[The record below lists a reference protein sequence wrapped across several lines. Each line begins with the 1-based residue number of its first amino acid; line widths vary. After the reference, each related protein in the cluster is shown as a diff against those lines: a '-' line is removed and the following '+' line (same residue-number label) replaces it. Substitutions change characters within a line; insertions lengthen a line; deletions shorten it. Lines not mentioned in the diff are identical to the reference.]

1 MDTST
6 IQAAIDAAANV
17 SPAGTVTLG
26 AGTFLIDSQLMV
38 TGGVTL
44 VGQGWENTIIK
55 QTATPGANTRVMT
68 LDDNSTVLHVTLTGG
83 RTSATWANGSGAG
96 AYVKNGTISWCRVTD
111 NATGVGIAT
120 ANNLYGCGVSF
131 YEGRGKIDHSI
142 IDSNV
147 GGSVS
152 GYCHGG
158 GIGINNPS
166 GVITVEASLIFG
178 NSATGDGGGI
188 YASFGNNHNLLTV
201 RNTTVA
207 GNVASGS
214 GGGVFA
220 TEYYAANKFS
230 FALVNSILVDNT
242 SGSEGADQNLNLPS
256 DERIVSG
263 YAAQSSNN
271 RFANETA
278 ALGTDSQ
285 SVAGSGSAWFVDA
298 ANGDYHLSA
307 NSPAIGAGTTYTG
320 IGVDLDN
327 VTFANSPAVGC
338 YEYANRVADPV
349 FNPESGVAFYPT
361 TNVTLT
367 CATENATI
375 YYTTDGSTPTDS
387 STAYSGAIALSATTT
402 IKARAYATGKG
413 PSAIVSATYTY
424 QRPTPQPTEFAK
436 SIEITLTTALA
447 STEITTG
454 VPALVRLK
462 EGSNGGIVGFD
473 YDDFTLAK
481 GGDMMFV
488 DASGNPL
495 PHEVDTWDT
504 TGESLVWVK
513 LPSTAA
519 STKITMY
526 YGKGTTSTA
535 SSTDVWSDYVGVW
548 HLSEVG
554 EANTDVTVQDSTE
567 HGYTGTAIGIATSGS
582 APGKIGSGWRI
593 SDSSTA
599 DDTAGGILMNSM
611 TSVTLG
617 SEFTVSAWMWHKNQD
632 YHYDHVFYRRD
643 VSNDNSAGWWSE
655 INGGSHNTINVD
667 GGAKGGKQFLIN
679 TTKGVW
685 KHLSLVYSGTTGY
698 TVADGGAA
706 VSHTLTAAAS
716 DNGKAI
722 AFGTDSDN
730 NDVSWKGIFDELRI
744 RKGPYDYN
752 YLAAEYTAMNTAE
765 TDIFEYGEAQS
776 TEVTPQPPS
785 GVIVPGETPAAT
797 RQTIQDAID
806 AAANLAVP
814 GTVTLGDGLF
824 EIDAQLMVTGGVTLV
839 GQGWTNTV
847 VKQSTAAT
855 RCMIIDDEAKVEG
868 VTITGGQETA
878 ANGAGAGA
886 WVKSGTISWCCISNN
901 TSTANYVSGCGVSF
915 SGGLGVID
923 HSIVTDN
930 IALSGQTVY
939 GCGIGGLDTAGPVTI
954 DTCLIT
960 HNLIKGGGSGGG
972 IGIKNLGGD
981 CIVRNCTVVGNTANT
996 HTAGIRLENRA
1007 SGNSTAKG
1015 LLINTIAVGN
1025 MHSSDGSEMNIADN
1039 FVFDKTNSR
1048 NCLFGLES
1056 ETGMA
1061 SSSLF
1066 GAPGFVNAESGDYR
1080 LYQDSQA
1087 AAGGVA
1093 YTGIGSD
1100 IDNVAFAATPSIGCY
1115 QYTALTANPTFSI
1128 ESGTLLDS
1136 AASVALSCA
1145 TEGAKIY
1152 YTTDGS
1158 LPTESSTEYTT
1169 PLLISATTTINARA
1183 YADGLGRSGV
1193 ASAYYPYV
1201 LQPGETPAATR
1212 QTIQDAIDM
1221 AANLAVPG
1229 TVTLGD
1235 GLFEIDS
1242 QLMVT
1247 GGVTLVGQ
1255 SMDDT
1260 IIKQTATTHNGNTR
1274 VMSVKEGAT
1283 VRNVTLTGGSVSGN
1297 WAMGGGADVDN
1308 GTLSWCCITN
1318 NAADTGNNKYGGGV
1332 FIARGQIDH
1341 CIIADN
1347 AVRTTAADVAVGGG
1361 VAIRNP
1367 TGSVIIDSCLIAG
1380 NRASSTSGHIGK
1392 GGGIGVEYN
1401 ANNINVV
1408 TVRNVTI
1415 VGNTVGDGETANS
1428 SIGGAVYVAYPS
1440 GSEKPSTFVMMDCV
1454 ISGNTTLNA
1463 NTTVNIVSG
1472 ADVDYCLFD
1481 IADDKVGV
1489 NSLVGDPVFVNPT
1502 DGDYRLGSGS
1512 AAVGVGTTYEGIGV
1526 DLDNVAFAEPPSMG
1540 CYEYGDLTATPTFTP
1555 ASGEIFYYT
1564 LDVEIACTN
1573 SGAVIYYTTDG
1584 TVPTTSSSLY
1594 EGPIEISAT
1603 TTVKARAY
1611 TAGKGL
1617 SAVASATY
1625 THSIPE
1631 ELSFYTPHVEP
1642 NSLGADIRVTLAHV
1656 GQGATVADVYIAWG
1670 TDYDHLCTPVLVA
1683 ENVVAKQRVAYSI
1696 DNLENTTHY
1705 VFRLSAENDQHR
1717 SCTRDGEFTTL
1728 SHEYLALSSPT
1739 VTEVA
1744 ETSAKLGVGVV
1755 TLGEHVNSA
1764 RVVLKWGTDP
1774 NALSQSKV
1782 LDPAALE
1789 GAALVETL
1797 NGLTANTLYY
1807 FSFEATSDA
1816 ETPEVVSVSGSFM
1829 TGGPALESAARSK
1842 GYPSSVAEGKAVT
1855 YDADAAGDPV
1865 TLEPGQ
1871 PYCVVDA
1878 AGYTYVYH
1886 STVGS
1891 GADYVFR
1898 NEADFRYNASARI
1911 GNTYYL
1917 FLSDAVDA
1925 SAEGDTIE
1933 LLRNNYAVG
1942 ELMTISTRLTIRG
1955 NGYVVKVDEPF
1966 TDDSGYVDLNCTTDV
1981 KTIFQIDNGGD
1992 VLLED
1997 MTIMGG
2003 GQNVGSGTGAG
2014 THDVHTYA
2022 VVVAH
2027 EMSGNNTIYQTA
2039 STGVLEMRHVTI
2051 TRSQGGLFTAFGTK
2065 VYAENCNLVRNARY
2079 CGGGLYNRGFLVM
2092 VGSSLS
2098 ENRSLSS
2105 AGGGA
2110 AAENQGDMYMN
2121 NCVICNNGSTE
2132 VGGAINQ
2139 FNSGNIQTGNG
2150 RITRLYLMNSTLTG
2164 NFSSYTSDGGGG
2176 IGSHANT
2183 TCTNLDIYAVNVLLC
2198 NNYYYNTANQTLT
2211 DSDFFVKDG
2220 TTMAD
2225 NNLLYSVY
2233 GRINASSSVSPHV
2246 TECWQLSDPSAQSVF
2261 KGYTQNARVY
2271 EQSKTTAPITGAALE
2286 SDADQPLARYAPI
2299 FDGSLADV
2307 GTDGVY
2313 TYFDASDWRHEVVK
2327 MSYKTIEG
2335 TMTALGKCAAA
2346 SEADIVTTFYES
2358 SFAYGVDDREIGI
2371 VGASGFGADVRSY
2384 TLYLVRNPQNGTVSK
2399 NLTLNGMSYPEG
2411 SEVTVVATPE
2421 FACTFLGWYDENDQL
2436 VSDKAAY
2443 VFTMDSDKHL
2453 YAQFSGPSSTVTLDV
2468 DCEQAEKGTHTKFP
2482 IKVTTDW
2489 LGKAFPTIC
2498 PNGAV
2503 TTETKSAVEA
2513 ALNAPDSANGL
2524 NHVWQDYVLGGMLPG
2539 DEHGRIWIRAD
2550 QTADKAT
2557 LRFRMQELAKT
2568 QGCGFD
2574 VKYRLLAM
2582 TPGVDADYNREGAY
2596 ASSGTFVENITSDQR
2611 VHRVIDM
2618 IFVPDGYQTSC
2629 EYVTTVNTAGVLRV
2643 ASEKA
2648 VEIVSTPWAGFSP
2661 SSNPAVAAT
2670 DYVKASC
2677 LSVGDV
2683 LYVYDKENS
2692 NYLAWSV
2699 QENGT
2704 WAALDTYLIVNG
2716 AVSYVGGAD
2725 ATRTNSLP
2733 RGAGAW
2739 LERKDPTKPIYLY
2752 GQYDPTLAKTTLEQ
2766 GFNLVGSPWSAPFD
2780 VSTLTPAASGDR
2792 IVIPTGGAPI
2802 NCTYDATKHEWGWYK
2817 SVEAVLKDKNN
2828 NPILHPVTHEPLVG
2842 VTSVWTTEGLE
2853 LPVGLG
2859 FWYYSAGSG
2868 SSELAWP
2875 TAQQ

>member
-38 TGGVTL
+38 TGGVTV

-55 QTATPGANTRVMT
+55 QTALSRVAT
-68 LDDNSTVLHVTLTGG
+68 LGDGSKIEGVMITGG
-83 RTSATWANGSGAG
+83 HLREKNSGAG
-96 AYVKNGTISWCRVTD
+96 ILLNSGTISWCCITNNQIGDASWQMVTV
-111 NATGVGIAT
+111 NNVYGAGVHVKQ
-120 ANNLYGCGVSF
+120 GV
-131 YEGRGKIDHSI
+131 IDHTVIACNTSYM
-142 IDSNV
+142 N
-147 GGSVS
+147 GGGNS
-152 GYCHGG
+152 HGG
-158 GIGINNPS
+158 GVGLYQPTGQI
-166 GVITVEASLIFG
+166 LIQACLIYG
-178 NSATGDGGGI
+178 NSAPGGDGGGI
-188 YASFGNNHNLLTV
+188 FASFLNNHNLLTV

-207 GNVASGS
+207 NNTASGK
-214 GGGVFA
+214 GGGV
-220 TEYYAANKFS
+220 YAYQNYTSNSYDF
-230 FALVNSILVDNT
+230 LLGNSILVDN
-242 SGSEGADQNLNLPS
+242 
-256 DERIVSG
+256 VSG
-263 YAAQSSNN
+263 NGDANLAITASSNAELVEEGCAAQSYNN
-271 RFANETA
+271 LFANGTP
-278 ALGTDSQ
+278 ALGAGSQ

-307 NSPAIGAGTTYTG
+307 SSPAVGEGTTYTG

-327 VTFANSPAVGC
+327 VTFANPPSVGC
-338 YEYANRVADPV
+338 YELSDRVADPV

-361 TNVTLT
+361 TNVILT

-387 STAYSGAIALSATTT
+387 STEYSGAIALSATTT

-413 PSAIVSATYTY
+413 PSAVVSATYTY

-436 SIEITLTTALA
+436 SIEITLTNALA
-447 STEITTG
+447 TTEITTG

-462 EGSNGGIVGFD
+462 EESNGGIVGFD
-473 YDDFTLAK
+473 YDDFTLTN

-495 PHEVDTWDT
+495 PHEVDTWNT
-504 TGESLVWVK
+504 SGESLVWVK

-526 YGKGTTSTA
+526 YGKGATSTA

-554 EANTDVTVQDSTE
+554 GANTDVTVHDSTE
-567 HGYTGTAIGIATSGS
+567 HGYTGTAKGIDTSGS
-582 APGKIGSGWRI
+582 GSAAGKIGSGWRI
-593 SDSSTA
+593 SDSSNEN
-599 DDTAGGILMNSM
+599 DTAGGILMNSM
-611 TSVTLG
+611 TDVTLG
-617 SEFTVSAWMWHKNQD
+617 SEFTVSAWMWHKNQM
-632 YHYDHVFYRRD
+632 YHYDHVFYRRNA
-643 VSNDNSAGWWSE
+643 SNDSTAGWWSE
-655 INGGSHNTINVD
+655 ISGASANTINVN
-667 GGAKGGKQFLIN
+667 GGANGGQSFYI
-679 TTKGVW
+679 TSSQDVW
-685 KHLSLVYSGTTGY
+685 LHLSLVYSGTTGY
-698 TVADGGAA
+698 SVVNG
-706 VSHTLTAAAS
+706 VQTATQTIAEAS
-716 DNGKAI
+716 DNQKAI

-744 RKGPYDYN
+744 RKGAYDIN
-752 YLAAEYTAMNTAE
+752 YLAAEYKAMNTAE

-785 GVIVPGETPAAT
+785 GVIVPGATAAAT

-901 TSTANYVSGCGVSF
+901 TSTANNVSGCGVSF

-1025 MHSSDGSEMNIADN
+1025 MHSSNGSEMNIADN

-1066 GAPGFVNAESGDYR
+1066 GDPKLVDAANGDYH
-1080 LYQDSQA
+1080 LGNDSTA
-1087 AAGGVA
+1087 KNAGVA
-1093 YTGIGSD
+1093 YSGVDLDGR
-1100 IDNVAFAATPSIGCY
+1100 AFAATPSIGCY
-1115 QYTALTANPTFSI
+1115 EYDFVTAEPSFSI
-1128 ESGTLLDS
+1128 ESGTLLDNFPTN
-1136 AASVALSCA
+1136 VTLSCA
-1145 TEGAKIY
+1145 TAGATIY

-1158 LPTESSTEYTT
+1158 VPTDSSTEYTG
-1169 PLLISATTTINARA
+1169 PIAVSETTTVKARA
-1183 YADGLGRSGV
+1183 YSSGNNPSAV
-1193 ASAYYPYV
+1193 VCAYYPCV
-1201 LQPGETPAATR
+1201 IQPVAGDAAATR
-1212 QTIQDAIDM
+1212 QTIQDAIDT
-1221 AANLAVPG
+1221 AANLAEPG

-1235 GLFEIDS
+1235 GLFEIDA

-1297 WAMGGGADVDN
+1297 WVMGGGADVDN
-1308 GTLSWCCITN
+1308 GTISWCCITN

-1440 GSEKPSTFVMMDCV
+1440 GNEKPGTFVMMDCV

-1481 IADDKVGV
+1481 ISGDKVGE

-1526 DLDNVAFAEPPSMG
+1526 DLDNVAFANPPSMG
-1540 CYEYGDLTATPTFTP
+1540 CYEYGNLTATPTFSP

-1564 LDVEIACTN
+1564 LNVEIACAD

-1594 EGPIEISAT
+1594 VGAIEISAT

-1611 TAGKGL
+1611 TEGKGL

-1631 ELSFYTPHVEP
+1631 ELSFYKPHVEP

-1696 DNLENTTHY
+1696 DDLENTTHY

-1755 TLGEHVNSA
+1755 ALGEHVNSA

-1816 ETPEVVSVSGSFM
+1816 ETPETVAVSGSFM
-1829 TGGPALESAARSK
+1829 TGDPALESATRSK

-1878 AGYTYVYH
+1878 AGYAYAYH

-1925 SAEGDTIE
+1925 SKEGDTIE

-1942 ELMTISTRLTIRG
+1942 ELMTIATRLTIRG

-1966 TDDSGYVDLNCTTDV
+1966 TDDSGYVDLNCTTGV

-2003 GQNVGSGTGAG
+2003 GQNVGTGTGAG

-2027 EMSGNNTIYQTA
+2027 EMSGNNNIYQTA

-2110 AAENQGDMYMN
+2110 AAENQGDLYMN

-2139 FNSGNIQTGNG
+2139 FNAGNIQTGNG

-2164 NFSSYTSDGGGG
+2164 NFSSWTSDGGGG
-2176 IGSHANT
+2176 IGSHSNVA
-2183 TCTNLDIYAVNVLLC
+2183 CTNLDIYAVNVLLC

-2233 GRINASSSVSPHV
+2233 GRINASSSVAPHV

-2421 FACTFLGWYDENDQL
+2421 FACTFLGWYDENDQQ

-2453 YAQFSGPSSTVTLDV
+2453 YAKFSGPSSTVTLEV
-2468 DCEQAEKGTHTKFP
+2468 DCEQAVKGTHTKFP
-2482 IKVTTDW
+2482 INVTTNW
-2489 LGKAFPTIC
+2489 LGKAFPAIC

-2503 TTETKSAVEA
+2503 TEETKSAVEA

-2539 DEHGRIWIRAD
+2539 DKHGRIWICAD

-2557 LRFRMQELAKT
+2557 LRFRMQEFSET

-2752 GQYDPTLAKTTLEQ
+2752 GQYDPTPATTSLEP

-2780 VSTLTPAASGDR
+2780 VSTLTPVASGDR

-2802 NCTYDATKHEWGWYK
+2802 NCSYDATKHQWGWRK
-2817 SVEAVLKDKNN
+2817 SVEAPLTDKDG
-2828 NPILHPVTHEPLVG
+2828 NPILHPVTHEQLVG
-2842 VTSVWTTEGLE
+2842 VSSEWTTDGLE

>member
-1 MDTST
+1 MKARIITLASMVAAVYAACAAEITPSGGMDTST

-55 QTATPGANTRVMT
+55 QTANGQRVAT
-68 LDDNSTVLHVTLTGG
+68 LQDGSKLEGVTATGG
-83 RTSATWANGSGAG
+83 RLTVNWGNGSGV
-96 AYVKNGTISWCRVTD
+96 YVNNGTVSWCCIT
-111 NATGVGIAT
+111 NNSSTATHNVWGVGVYMASGT
-120 ANNLYGCGVSF
+120 
-131 YEGRGKIDHSI
+131 IDHSVVAF
-142 IDSNV
+142 NQT
-147 GGSVS
+147 GSIAS
-152 GYCHGG
+152 GGG
-158 GIGINNPS
+158 GIGGYNLSSTIVIDTCLIYGNSVLGSDNGGVGGGIAFSVGDPS
-166 GVITVEASLIFG
+166 VTVRNSTVAG
-178 NSATGDGGGI
+178 NSANGDGGGL
-188 YASFGNNHNLLTV
+188 F
-201 RNTTVA
+201 
-207 GNVASGS
+207 
-214 GGGVFA
+214 
-220 TEYYAANKFS
+220 
-230 FALVNSILVDNT
+230 T
-242 SGSEGADQNLNLPS
+242 SGTKVKLINC
-256 DERIVSG
+256 IVSG
-263 YAAQSSNN
+263 NTAGTDVSGTIASSSSNN
-271 RFANETA
+271 LIGGAPA
-278 ALGTDSQ
+278 
-285 SVAGSGSAWFVDA
+285 FVDA
-298 ANGDYHLSA
+298 ANGDFHLSA

-327 VTFANSPAVGC
+327 VNFADTPAVGC
-338 YEYANRVADPV
+338 YELSDRAVDPV

-436 SIEITLTTALA
+436 SIEITLTSALA
-447 STEITTG
+447 TTEITTG

-462 EGSNGGIVGFD
+462 EESDGGIVGFD

-488 DASGNPL
+488 DSNGNPL

-513 LPSTAA
+513 LPSTVA

-554 EANTDVTVQDSTE
+554 GANTDVTVHDSTE
-567 HGYTGTAIGIATSGS
+567 HGYTGTAKGIDTSGS
-582 APGKIGSGWRI
+582 AAGKIGSGWRI

-599 DDTAGGILMNSM
+599 EDTAGGILMNSM
-611 TSVTLG
+611 TDVTLG
-617 SEFTVSAWMWHKNQD
+617 SEFTVSAWMWHKNQT
-632 YHYDHVFYRRD
+632 YHYDHVFYRRN
-643 VSNDNSAGWWSE
+643 VSNDSSAGWWSE
-655 INGGSHNTINVD
+655 INGGSDNTINVD

-698 TVADGGAA
+698 TVADGVKA
-706 VSHTLTAAAS
+706 VTNTLTAAAS

-744 RKGPYDYN
+744 RKGAYDIN
-752 YLAAEYTAMNTAE
+752 YLAAEYKAMNTAE
-765 TDIFEYGEAQS
+765 TDIFEYGQAKDTS
-776 TEVTPQPPS
+776 SDDPDDPDDPT
-785 GVIVPGETPAAT
+785 GVIVPGATAAAT

-806 AAANLAVP
+806 AAAKLATP

-839 GQGWTNTV
+839 GQGWANTV
-847 VKQSTAAT
+847 IKQTTAAT
-855 RCMIIDDEAKVEG
+855 RCMIIDEEAKVEG
-868 VTITGGQETA
+868 ITITGGQETA

-901 TSTANYVSGCGVSF
+901 TSTANNVSGCGVSF

-1025 MHSSDGSEMNIADN
+1025 MHSSNGSEMNIADN

-1080 LYQDSQA
+1080 LYQDSPA
-1087 AAGGVA
+1087 SAGGVA

-1136 AASVALSCA
+1136 ATSVTLSCA

-1158 LPTESSTEYTT
+1158 LPTESSTEYTI

-1212 QTIQDAIDM
+1212 QTIQDAIDT
-1221 AANLAVPG
+1221 AANLAEPG

-1235 GLFEIDS
+1235 GLFEIDA

-1255 SMDDT
+1255 GMDDT

-1481 IADDKVGV
+1481 IADDKIGEH
-1489 NSLVGDPVFVNPT
+1489 SLVGDPVFVDAA

-1512 AAVGVGTTYEGIGV
+1512 PAIGAGTTYEGIGV
-1526 DLDNVAFAEPPSMG
+1526 DLDNVAFAQPPSMG

-1564 LDVEIACTN
+1564 LDVEIACAD

-1594 EGPIEISAT
+1594 DGPIEISAT

-1611 TAGKGL
+1611 VAGKGL

-1625 THSIPE
+1625 TNEIPE

-1642 NSLGADIRVTLAHV
+1642 NSLGADISVTLAHV

-1670 TDYDHLCTPVLVA
+1670 TDYDNLCTPVLVA
-1683 ENVVAKQRVAYSI
+1683 KNVVAKQRVAYSI

-1797 NGLTANTLYY
+1797 SGLTANTLYY

-1816 ETPEVVSVSGSFM
+1816 ETPETVAVSGSFM
-1829 TGGPALESAARSK
+1829 TGDHALESATRSK

-1865 TLEPGQ
+1865 TLESGQ

-1878 AGYTYVYH
+1878 TGYTKVYH

-1911 GNTYYL
+1911 GDTYYL

-1942 ELMTISTRLTIRG
+1942 ELVTIAKRLTIRG

-1981 KTIFQIDNGGD
+1981 KTIFQIDNDGD

-2065 VYAENCNLVRNARY
+2065 VYAGNCNLVRNARY

-2139 FNSGNIQTGNG
+2139 FNSGNIQVGNG

-2261 KGYTQNARVY
+2261 KGYTQSARVY

-2313 TYFDASDWRHEVVK
+2313 TYFDASDWRNEVVK

-2371 VGASGFGADVRSY
+2371 VGASGFGANVRSY

-2421 FACTFLGWYDENDQL
+2421 FACTFLGWYDENDQP
-2436 VSDKAAY
+2436 VSDEAAY

-2453 YAQFSGPSSTVTLDV
+2453 YAKFFGPSDTVTLEV
-2468 DCEQAEKGTHTKFP
+2468 DCEQAVKGTHTKFP

-2489 LGKAFPTIC
+2489 LGKAFPDIC

-2574 VKYRLLAM
+2574 VKYRLLVM

-2618 IFVPDGYQTSC
+2618 IFVPDGYLTSC

-2752 GQYDPTLAKTTLEQ
+2752 GQYDPTPATTSLEP

-2780 VSTLTPAASGDR
+2780 VSTLTHVASGDR

-2802 NCTYDATKHEWGWYK
+2802 NCSYDATKRQWGWRK
-2817 SVEAVLKDKNN
+2817 SVEAPLKDKNGE
-2828 NPILHPVTHEPLVG
+2828 PILHPVTHEPLVG
-2842 VTSVWTTEGLE
+2842 VSSEWTTEGLE

-2859 FWYYSAGSG
+2859 FWYYSAGS
-2868 SSELAWP
+2868 SASELEWP

>member
-1 MDTST
+1 M
-6 IQAAIDAAANV
+6 
-17 SPAGTVTLG
+17 
-26 AGTFLIDSQLMV
+26 
-38 TGGVTL
+38 
-44 VGQGWENTIIK
+44 
-55 QTATPGANTRVMT
+55 
-68 LDDNSTVLHVTLTGG
+68 
-83 RTSATWANGSGAG
+83 
-96 AYVKNGTISWCRVTD
+96 
-111 NATGVGIAT
+111 
-120 ANNLYGCGVSF
+120 
-131 YEGRGKIDHSI
+131 
-142 IDSNV
+142 
-147 GGSVS
+147 
-152 GYCHGG
+152 
-158 GIGINNPS
+158 
-166 GVITVEASLIFG
+166 
-178 NSATGDGGGI
+178 
-188 YASFGNNHNLLTV
+188 
-201 RNTTVA
+201 
-207 GNVASGS
+207 
-214 GGGVFA
+214 
-220 TEYYAANKFS
+220 
-230 FALVNSILVDNT
+230 
-242 SGSEGADQNLNLPS
+242 
-256 DERIVSG
+256 
-263 YAAQSSNN
+263 
-271 RFANETA
+271 
-278 ALGTDSQ
+278 
-285 SVAGSGSAWFVDA
+285 
-298 ANGDYHLSA
+298 
-307 NSPAIGAGTTYTG
+307 
-320 IGVDLDN
+320 
-327 VTFANSPAVGC
+327 
-338 YEYANRVADPV
+338 
-349 FNPESGVAFYPT
+349 
-361 TNVTLT
+361 
-367 CATENATI
+367 
-375 YYTTDGSTPTDS
+375 
-387 STAYSGAIALSATTT
+387 
-402 IKARAYATGKG
+402 
-413 PSAIVSATYTY
+413 
-424 QRPTPQPTEFAK
+424 
-436 SIEITLTTALA
+436 
-447 STEITTG
+447 
-454 VPALVRLK
+454 
-462 EGSNGGIVGFD
+462 
-473 YDDFTLAK
+473 
-481 GGDMMFV
+481 
-488 DASGNPL
+488 
-495 PHEVDTWDT
+495 
-504 TGESLVWVK
+504 
-513 LPSTAA
+513 
-519 STKITMY
+519 
-526 YGKGTTSTA
+526 
-535 SSTDVWSDYVGVW
+535 
-548 HLSEVG
+548 
-554 EANTDVTVQDSTE
+554 
-567 HGYTGTAIGIATSGS
+567 
-582 APGKIGSGWRI
+582 
-593 SDSSTA
+593 
-599 DDTAGGILMNSM
+599 
-611 TSVTLG
+611 
-617 SEFTVSAWMWHKNQD
+617 
-632 YHYDHVFYRRD
+632 
-643 VSNDNSAGWWSE
+643 
-655 INGGSHNTINVD
+655 
-667 GGAKGGKQFLIN
+667 
-679 TTKGVW
+679 
-685 KHLSLVYSGTTGY
+685 
-698 TVADGGAA
+698 
-706 VSHTLTAAAS
+706 
-716 DNGKAI
+716 
-722 AFGTDSDN
+722 
-730 NDVSWKGIFDELRI
+730 
-744 RKGPYDYN
+744 
-752 YLAAEYTAMNTAE
+752 
-765 TDIFEYGEAQS
+765 
-776 TEVTPQPPS
+776 
-785 GVIVPGETPAAT
+785 
-797 RQTIQDAID
+797 
-806 AAANLAVP
+806 
-814 GTVTLGDGLF
+814 
-824 EIDAQLMVTGGVTLV
+824 
-839 GQGWTNTV
+839 
-847 VKQSTAAT
+847 
-855 RCMIIDDEAKVEG
+855 
-868 VTITGGQETA
+868 
-878 ANGAGAGA
+878 
-886 WVKSGTISWCCISNN
+886 
-901 TSTANYVSGCGVSF
+901 
-915 SGGLGVID
+915 
-923 HSIVTDN
+923 
-930 IALSGQTVY
+930 
-939 GCGIGGLDTAGPVTI
+939 
-954 DTCLIT
+954 
-960 HNLIKGGGSGGG
+960 
-972 IGIKNLGGD
+972 
-981 CIVRNCTVVGNTANT
+981 
-996 HTAGIRLENRA
+996 
-1007 SGNSTAKG
+1007 
-1015 LLINTIAVGN
+1015 
-1025 MHSSDGSEMNIADN
+1025 
-1039 FVFDKTNSR
+1039 
-1048 NCLFGLES
+1048 
-1056 ETGMA
+1056 
-1061 SSSLF
+1061 
-1066 GAPGFVNAESGDYR
+1066 
-1080 LYQDSQA
+1080 
-1087 AAGGVA
+1087 
-1093 YTGIGSD
+1093 
-1100 IDNVAFAATPSIGCY
+1100 
-1115 QYTALTANPTFSI
+1115 
-1128 ESGTLLDS
+1128 
-1136 AASVALSCA
+1136 
-1145 TEGAKIY
+1145 
-1152 YTTDGS
+1152 
-1158 LPTESSTEYTT
+1158 
-1169 PLLISATTTINARA
+1169 
-1183 YADGLGRSGV
+1183 
-1193 ASAYYPYV
+1193 
-1201 LQPGETPAATR
+1201 
-1212 QTIQDAIDM
+1212 
-1221 AANLAVPG
+1221 
-1229 TVTLGD
+1229 
-1235 GLFEIDS
+1235 
-1242 QLMVT
+1242 
-1247 GGVTLVGQ
+1247 
-1255 SMDDT
+1255 
-1260 IIKQTATTHNGNTR
+1260 
-1274 VMSVKEGAT
+1274 
-1283 VRNVTLTGGSVSGN
+1283 
-1297 WAMGGGADVDN
+1297 
-1308 GTLSWCCITN
+1308 
-1318 NAADTGNNKYGGGV
+1318 
-1332 FIARGQIDH
+1332 
-1341 CIIADN
+1341 
-1347 AVRTTAADVAVGGG
+1347 
-1361 VAIRNP
+1361 
-1367 TGSVIIDSCLIAG
+1367 
-1380 NRASSTSGHIGK
+1380 
-1392 GGGIGVEYN
+1392 
-1401 ANNINVV
+1401 
-1408 TVRNVTI
+1408 
-1415 VGNTVGDGETANS
+1415 
-1428 SIGGAVYVAYPS
+1428 
-1440 GSEKPSTFVMMDCV
+1440 
-1454 ISGNTTLNA
+1454 
-1463 NTTVNIVSG
+1463 
-1472 ADVDYCLFD
+1472 
-1481 IADDKVGV
+1481 
-1489 NSLVGDPVFVNPT
+1489 
-1502 DGDYRLGSGS
+1502 
-1512 AAVGVGTTYEGIGV
+1512 
-1526 DLDNVAFAEPPSMG
+1526 
-1540 CYEYGDLTATPTFTP
+1540 
-1555 ASGEIFYYT
+1555 
-1564 LDVEIACTN
+1564 
-1573 SGAVIYYTTDG
+1573 IYYTTDG

-1594 EGPIEISAT
+1594 EGPIELSAT

-1625 THSIPE
+1625 TYEIPE

-1696 DNLENTTHY
+1696 DDLENTTHY

-1755 TLGEHVNSA
+1755 ALGEHVNSA

-1797 NGLTANTLYY
+1797 NGLAANTLYY

-1816 ETPEVVSVSGSFM
+1816 ETPETVAVSGSFM
-1829 TGGPALESAARSK
+1829 TGDPALESAARSK
-1842 GYPSSVAEGKAVT
+1842 GYPSSVESGKAVT

-1865 TLEPGQ
+1865 TLVPGE

-1878 AGYTYVYH
+1878 TGYTYAYH

-1942 ELMTISTRLTIRG
+1942 ELMTIATRLTIRG

-1966 TDDSGYVDLNCTTDV
+1966 TDASGYVDLNCTTDV

-2027 EMSGNNTIYQTA
+2027 EMSGNNNIYQTS

-2176 IGSHANT
+2176 IGSHANV

-2246 TECWQLSDPSAQSVF
+2246 TECWQLSDPSAPSVF

-2327 MSYKTIEG
+2327 MSYKTIDG

-2453 YAQFSGPSSTVTLDV
+2453 YAMFSGPSSTVTLDV
-2468 DCEQAEKGTHTKFP
+2468 DCEQAVKGTHTKFP

-2725 ATRTNSLP
+2725 AARTNSLP

-2752 GQYDPTLAKTTLEQ
+2752 GQYDPTPATTSLEH

-2780 VSTLTPAASGDR
+2780 VSTLAPASAGDR

-2802 NCTYDATKHEWGWYK
+2802 NCIYDSTKHQWGWRK
-2817 SVEAVLKDKNN
+2817 NVTVQLKDKDD
-2828 NPILHPVTHEPLVG
+2828 NPILHPVTHEPLTG
-2842 VTSVWTTEGLE
+2842 VTSEWTTEGLE

-2859 FWYYSAGSG
+2859 FWYYSDGSEA
-2868 SSELAWP
+2868 SELAWP

>member
-1 MDTST
+1 
-6 IQAAIDAAANV
+6 
-17 SPAGTVTLG
+17 
-26 AGTFLIDSQLMV
+26 
-38 TGGVTL
+38 
-44 VGQGWENTIIK
+44 
-55 QTATPGANTRVMT
+55 
-68 LDDNSTVLHVTLTGG
+68 
-83 RTSATWANGSGAG
+83 
-96 AYVKNGTISWCRVTD
+96 
-111 NATGVGIAT
+111 
-120 ANNLYGCGVSF
+120 
-131 YEGRGKIDHSI
+131 
-142 IDSNV
+142 
-147 GGSVS
+147 
-152 GYCHGG
+152 
-158 GIGINNPS
+158 
-166 GVITVEASLIFG
+166 
-178 NSATGDGGGI
+178 
-188 YASFGNNHNLLTV
+188 
-201 RNTTVA
+201 
-207 GNVASGS
+207 
-214 GGGVFA
+214 
-220 TEYYAANKFS
+220 
-230 FALVNSILVDNT
+230 
-242 SGSEGADQNLNLPS
+242 
-256 DERIVSG
+256 
-263 YAAQSSNN
+263 
-271 RFANETA
+271 
-278 ALGTDSQ
+278 
-285 SVAGSGSAWFVDA
+285 
-298 ANGDYHLSA
+298 
-307 NSPAIGAGTTYTG
+307 
-320 IGVDLDN
+320 
-327 VTFANSPAVGC
+327 
-338 YEYANRVADPV
+338 
-349 FNPESGVAFYPT
+349 
-361 TNVTLT
+361 
-367 CATENATI
+367 
-375 YYTTDGSTPTDS
+375 
-387 STAYSGAIALSATTT
+387 
-402 IKARAYATGKG
+402 
-413 PSAIVSATYTY
+413 
-424 QRPTPQPTEFAK
+424 
-436 SIEITLTTALA
+436 
-447 STEITTG
+447 
-454 VPALVRLK
+454 
-462 EGSNGGIVGFD
+462 
-473 YDDFTLAK
+473 
-481 GGDMMFV
+481 
-488 DASGNPL
+488 
-495 PHEVDTWDT
+495 
-504 TGESLVWVK
+504 
-513 LPSTAA
+513 
-519 STKITMY
+519 
-526 YGKGTTSTA
+526 
-535 SSTDVWSDYVGVW
+535 
-548 HLSEVG
+548 
-554 EANTDVTVQDSTE
+554 
-567 HGYTGTAIGIATSGS
+567 
-582 APGKIGSGWRI
+582 
-593 SDSSTA
+593 
-599 DDTAGGILMNSM
+599 MNSM
-611 TSVTLG
+611 TDVTLG
-617 SEFTVSAWMWHKNQD
+617 SEFTVSAWMWHKNQM
-632 YHYDHVFYRRD
+632 YHYDHVFYRRN
-643 VSNDNSAGWWSE
+643 VSNDSSAGWWSE
-655 INGGSHNTINVD
+655 INGASDNTINVN
-667 GGAKGGKQFLIN
+667 GEASNGKQFLIN

-698 TVADGGAA
+698 TVADGVKA
-706 VSHTLTAAAS
+706 VTNTLTAAAS

-839 GQGWTNTV
+839 GQ
-847 VKQSTAAT
+847 
-855 RCMIIDDEAKVEG
+855 
-868 VTITGGQETA
+868 
-878 ANGAGAGA
+878 
-886 WVKSGTISWCCISNN
+886 
-901 TSTANYVSGCGVSF
+901 
-915 SGGLGVID
+915 
-923 HSIVTDN
+923 
-930 IALSGQTVY
+930 
-939 GCGIGGLDTAGPVTI
+939 
-954 DTCLIT
+954 
-960 HNLIKGGGSGGG
+960 
-972 IGIKNLGGD
+972 
-981 CIVRNCTVVGNTANT
+981 
-996 HTAGIRLENRA
+996 
-1007 SGNSTAKG
+1007 
-1015 LLINTIAVGN
+1015 
-1025 MHSSDGSEMNIADN
+1025 
-1039 FVFDKTNSR
+1039 
-1048 NCLFGLES
+1048 
-1056 ETGMA
+1056 
-1061 SSSLF
+1061 
-1066 GAPGFVNAESGDYR
+1066 
-1080 LYQDSQA
+1080 
-1087 AAGGVA
+1087 
-1093 YTGIGSD
+1093 
-1100 IDNVAFAATPSIGCY
+1100 
-1115 QYTALTANPTFSI
+1115 
-1128 ESGTLLDS
+1128 
-1136 AASVALSCA
+1136 
-1145 TEGAKIY
+1145 
-1152 YTTDGS
+1152 
-1158 LPTESSTEYTT
+1158 
-1169 PLLISATTTINARA
+1169 
-1183 YADGLGRSGV
+1183 
-1193 ASAYYPYV
+1193 
-1201 LQPGETPAATR
+1201 
-1212 QTIQDAIDM
+1212 
-1221 AANLAVPG
+1221 
-1229 TVTLGD
+1229 
-1235 GLFEIDS
+1235 
-1242 QLMVT
+1242 
-1247 GGVTLVGQ
+1247 

-1260 IIKQTATTHNGNTR
+1260 IIKQTATSGLDKR
-1274 VMSVKEGAT
+1274 VMT
-1283 VRNVTLTGGSVSGN
+1283 IDGGSVVSNVTMTGGMLTQVTSTGAN
-1297 WAMGGGADVDN
+1297 WKNGGGLYVTD
-1308 GTLSWCCITN
+1308 GTISWCCITN
-1318 NAADTGNNKYGGGV
+1318 NASLNGNCNYGGGV
-1332 FIARGQIDH
+1332 FIKKGQIDH
-1341 CIIADN
+1341 SIIADN
-1347 AVRTTAADVAVGGG
+1347 HVTSSSGTEAYGGG
-1361 VAIRNP
+1361 ISIRENS
-1367 TGSVIIDSCLIAG
+1367 SVLIDKCLVYGNSAVNNGHAG
-1380 NRASSTSGHIGK
+1380 F
-1392 GGGIGVEYN
+1392 GGGIGFDAQVSGSITIRNTTIADNSAGDSN
-1401 ANNINVV
+1401 ATSV
-1408 TVRNVTI
+1408 
-1415 VGNTVGDGETANS
+1415 AH
-1428 SIGGAVYVAYPS
+1428 GGAIYSNAGGQPTMYN
-1440 GSEKPSTFVMMDCV
+1440 CV
-1454 ISGNTTLNA
+1454 ISGNTTAGTNA
-1463 NTTVNIVSG
+1463 TISLKYSAG
-1472 ADVDYCLFD
+1472 VDYCLFD
-1481 IADDKVGV
+1481 IADDKIGEH
-1489 NSLVGDPVFVNPT
+1489 SLVGDPVFVNPA

-1512 AAVGVGTTYEGIGV
+1512 PAIGEGTTYEGIGV

-1564 LDVEIACTN
+1564 LDVEIACAD

-1584 TVPTTSSSLY
+1584 TVPTTESTPY
-1594 EGPIEISAT
+1594 TEPITLSAT

-1611 TAGKGL
+1611 TAGKGP

-1642 NSLGADIRVTLAHV
+1642 NSLGADISVTLAHV

-1755 TLGEHVNSA
+1755 ALGEHSNSA

-1797 NGLTANTLYY
+1797 NGLSANALYY

-1829 TGGPALESAARSK
+1829 TGDPALESATRSK

-1865 TLEPGQ
+1865 TLVPGE

-1878 AGYTYVYH
+1878 TGYTNVYH

-1911 GNTYYL
+1911 GDTYYL

-1942 ELMTISTRLTIRG
+1942 ELMTIATRLTIRG
-1955 NGYVVKVDEPF
+1955 NGYVVKVDKPF

-2065 VYAENCNLVRNARY
+2065 AYVENCNLVRNARY

-2098 ENRSLSS
+2098 ENRSLSN

-2139 FNSGNIQTGNG
+2139 FNSGNIQAGNG

-2261 KGYTQNARVY
+2261 KGYTQSARVY

-2313 TYFDASDWRHEVVK
+2313 TYFDASDWRNEVVK

-2346 SEADIVTTFYES
+2346 SEADLVTTFYES

-2371 VGASGFGADVRSY
+2371 VGASGFGANVRSY

-2421 FACTFLGWYDENDQL
+2421 FACTFLGWYDENNQL
-2436 VSDKAAY
+2436 VSDRAAY

-2453 YAQFSGPSSTVTLDV
+2453 YAQFSGPSDTVTLEV

-2489 LGKAFPTIC
+2489 LGKAFPEIC

-2503 TTETKSAVEA
+2503 TTETKSAVET

-2582 TPGVDADYNREGAY
+2582 TPGIDADYNREGAY

-2618 IFVPDGYQTSC
+2618 IFVPDGYLTSC

-2752 GQYDPTLAKTTLEQ
+2752 GQYDPTPATTSLEP

-2780 VSTLTPAASGDR
+2780 VSTLTPVASGDR

-2802 NCTYDATKHEWGWYK
+2802 NCSYDETKQQWGWRK
-2817 SVEAVLKDKNN
+2817 SVEAPLTDKNGD
-2828 NPILHPVTHEPLVG
+2828 PILHPVTKEPLVG
-2842 VTSVWTTEGLE
+2842 VSSEWTTEGLE

-2859 FWYYSAGSG
+2859 FWYYSAGS
-2868 SSELAWP
+2868 SASELAWP

>member
-1 MDTST
+1 MKARIITLASMVAAVYAACAAEITPSGGMDTST

-44 VGQGWENTIIK
+44 VGQGWETTIIK
-55 QTATPGANTRVMT
+55 QTASGQRVAT
-68 LDDNSTVLHVTLTGG
+68 LQDGSKLEGVTATGG
-83 RTSATWANGSGAG
+83 RLTVAWNHGAG
-96 AYVKNGTISWCRVTD
+96 ILVEDGTISWCRITD
-111 NATGVGIAT
+111 NKST
-120 ANNLYGCGVSF
+120 ARNTYGGGAHF
-131 YEGRGKIDHSI
+131 TKGTIDHCI
-142 IDSNV
+142 IDSNQA
-147 GGSVS
+147 GTYTS
-152 GYCHGG
+152 GGG
-158 GIGINNPS
+158 GIGVNNAPGPVVISSCLVYSNSASVTEGNASFS
-166 GVITVEASLIFG
+166 GGGGLGFFLGTPDVTILNTTVVG
-178 NSATGDGGGI
+178 NSAKGNGGGI
-188 YASFGNNHNLLTV
+188 RTIGDKVKLINSIVVDNAADTDDGV
-201 RNTTVA
+201 
-207 GNVASGS
+207 SGS
-214 GGGVFA
+214 LA
-220 TEYYAANKFS
+220 S
-230 FALVNSILVDNT
+230 S
-242 SGSEGADQNLNLPS
+242 
-256 DERIVSG
+256 
-263 YAAQSSNN
+263 SSNN
-271 RFANETA
+271 LIGGDPLFI
-278 ALGTDSQ
+278 
-285 SVAGSGSAWFVDA
+285 DA

-307 NSPAIGAGTTYTG
+307 NSPAVGAGSTYTG

-327 VTFANSPAVGC
+327 VNFADTPAVGC
-338 YEYANRVADPV
+338 YELSDRAADPV

-436 SIEITLTTALA
+436 SIEISLTSALA

-462 EGSNGGIVGFD
+462 EEANGGIVGFD

-488 DASGNPL
+488 DSNGNPL

-526 YGKGTTSTA
+526 YGKGTTSNA

-548 HLSEVG
+548 HLSENG
-554 EANTDVTVQDSTE
+554 GANTDVTVHDSTE
-567 HGYTGTAIGIATSGS
+567 HGYTGTAKGIATSGS
-582 APGKIGSGWRI
+582 AAGKIGSGWRI
-593 SDSSTA
+593 SDSSSAT
-599 DDTAGGILMNSM
+599 DKTGGILMDSM

-617 SEFTVSAWMWHKNQD
+617 SEFTVSAWMWHKNLA
-632 YHYDHVFYRRD
+632 YYYDHVFYRRD
-643 VSNDNSAGWWSE
+643 ASNDGTAGWWSE
-655 INGGSHNTINVD
+655 INAAAGSNINVN
-667 GGAKGGKQFLIN
+667 GGANGGKPLLIAN
-679 TTKGVW
+679 ATEVW
-685 KHLSLVYSGTTGY
+685 THLSLVYSETTAYSVVNGVQSEY
-698 TVADGGAA
+698 QTI
-706 VSHTLTAAAS
+706 TEAS
-716 DNGKAI
+716 DNQKAI

-744 RKGPYDYN
+744 RKGAYDIN
-752 YLAAEYTAMNTAE
+752 YLAAEYKAMNTAE
-765 TDIFEYGEAQS
+765 TDIFEYGEAQDTAS
-776 TEVTPQPPS
+776 DDPDDPDDPT
-785 GVIVPGETPAAT
+785 GVIVPGATPAAT

-824 EIDAQLMVTGGVTLV
+824 EIDSQLMVTGGVTLV
-839 GQGWTNTV
+839 GQGWDDTV
-847 VKQSTAAT
+847 IKQVATTPSAET
-855 RCMIIDDEAKVEG
+855 RCVVVDGGAKVEQ
-868 VTITGGQETA
+868 VTLTGARVTGGNYTYGG
-878 ANGAGAGA
+878 GAL
-886 WVKSGTISWCCISNN
+886 VNDGTISWCCITNN
-901 TSTANYVSGCGVSF
+901 SLSTANVKYGGGVHITKGS
-915 SGGLGVID
+915 ID
-923 HSIVTDN
+923 HSI
-930 IALSGQTVY
+930 IANNAVSSASGT
-939 GCGIGGLDTAGPVTI
+939 CG
-954 DTCLIT
+954 
-960 HNLIKGGGSGGG
+960 GGG
-972 IGIKNLGGD
+972 IGIYQPTGKILID
-981 CIVRNCTVVGNTANT
+981 ACLVA
-996 HTAGIRLENRA
+996 
-1007 SGNSTAKG
+1007 GNSQSKG
-1015 LLINTIAVGN
+1015 QG
-1025 MHSSDGSEMNIADN
+1025 
-1039 FVFDKTNSR
+1039 
-1048 NCLFGLES
+1048 
-1056 ETGMA
+1056 
-1061 SSSLF
+1061 
-1066 GAPGFVNAESGDYR
+1066 GA
-1080 LYQDSQA
+1080 
-1087 AAGGVA
+1087 
-1093 YTGIGSD
+1093 
-1100 IDNVAFAATPSIGCY
+1100 
-1115 QYTALTANPTFSI
+1115 
-1128 ESGTLLDS
+1128 
-1136 AASVALSCA
+1136 
-1145 TEGAKIY
+1145 
-1152 YTTDGS
+1152 
-1158 LPTESSTEYTT
+1158 
-1169 PLLISATTTINARA
+1169 
-1183 YADGLGRSGV
+1183 
-1193 ASAYYPYV
+1193 
-1201 LQPGETPAATR
+1201 
-1212 QTIQDAIDM
+1212 
-1221 AANLAVPG
+1221 
-1229 TVTLGD
+1229 
-1235 GLFEIDS
+1235 GLFAS
-1242 QLMVT
+1242 FLNN
-1247 GGVTLVGQ
+1247 
-1255 SMDDT
+1255 
-1260 IIKQTATTHNGNTR
+1260 HNLL
-1274 VMSVKEGAT
+1274 T
-1283 VRNVTLTGGSVSGN
+1283 VRNTTI
-1297 WAMGGGADVDN
+1297 VDN
-1308 GTLSWCCITN
+1308 
-1318 NAADTGNNKYGGGV
+1318 
-1332 FIARGQIDH
+1332 H
-1341 CIIADN
+1341 
-1347 AVRTTAADVAVGGG
+1347 
-1361 VAIRNP
+1361 
-1367 TGSVIIDSCLIAG
+1367 
-1380 NRASSTSGHIGK
+1380 ASGD
-1392 GGGIGVEYN
+1392 GGGIYVTQNGTQPDFALVNCVLADNTAAGEGADQNLALPASCVSGYAAQSSN
-1401 ANNINVV
+1401 NLFANGTTALGTDSQSV
-1408 TVRNVTI
+1408 
-1415 VGNTVGDGETANS
+1415 DG
-1428 SIGGAVYVAYPS
+1428 S
-1440 GSEKPSTFVMMDCV
+1440 GSAWFVD
-1454 ISGNTTLNA
+1454 A
-1463 NTTVNIVSG
+1463 
-1472 ADVDYCLFD
+1472 A
-1481 IADDKVGV
+1481 
-1489 NSLVGDPVFVNPT
+1489 

-1512 AAVGVGTTYEGIGV
+1512 PAIGAGTTYEGIGV

-1564 LDVEIACTN
+1564 LDVEIACAD

-1594 EGPIEISAT
+1594 EGPIELSAT

-1611 TAGKGL
+1611 TAGKGP

-1642 NSLGADIRVTLAHV
+1642 NSLGADISVTLAHV

-1764 RVVLKWGTDP
+1764 RVVLKWGTDQ

-1807 FSFEATSDA
+1807 FSFEATSGA

-1829 TGGPALESAARSK
+1829 TGDPALESAARSK

-1865 TLEPGQ
+1865 TLVPGEPC
-1871 PYCVVDA
+1871 CVVDA
-1878 AGYTYVYH
+1878 TGYTYVYH

-1911 GNTYYL
+1911 GDTYYL

-1942 ELMTISTRLTIRG
+1942 ELMTIATRLTIRG

-2014 THDVHTYA
+2014 THDVYTYA

-2065 VYAENCNLVRNARY
+2065 AYVENCNLVRNARY

-2139 FNSGNIQTGNG
+2139 FNSGNIQAGNG

-2233 GRINASSSVSPHV
+2233 GRINASSSVAPHV

-2261 KGYTQNARVY
+2261 KGYTQSARVY

-2327 MSYKTIEG
+2327 MSYKTNEG

-2421 FACTFLGWYDENDQL
+2421 FACTFLGWYDENDQR

-2453 YAQFSGPSSTVTLDV
+2453 YAQFSGPSDTVTLDV
-2468 DCEQAEKGTHTKFP
+2468 DCEQAVKGIHTKFP

-2618 IFVPDGYQTSC
+2618 IFVPDGYLTSC

-2752 GQYDPTLAKTTLEQ
+2752 GQYDPTPATTSLEP

-2780 VSTLTPAASGDR
+2780 VSTLTPVASGDR

-2802 NCTYDATKHEWGWYK
+2802 NCSYDATKRQWGWRK
-2817 SVEAVLKDKNN
+2817 SVEAPLKDKDG
-2828 NPILHPVTHEPLVG
+2828 NPILHPVTKEPLVG
-2842 VTSVWTTEGLE
+2842 VTSEWTTEGLE

-2859 FWYYSAGSG
+2859 FWYYSAGS
-2868 SSELAWP
+2868 SASELAWP

>member
-1 MDTST
+1 MKARIITLASMVAAVYAACAAEITPSGGMDTST

-26 AGTFLIDSQLMV
+26 TGTFLIDSQLMV

-55 QTATPGANTRVMT
+55 QTATGADKRCA
-68 LDDNSTVLHVTLTGG
+68 TVDGGAAIRQVTLTGG
-83 RTSATWANGSGAG
+83 CINGNNASGAG
-96 AYVKNGTISWCRVTD
+96 VEIKDGTVSWCRIVNNT
-111 NATGVGIAT
+111 AGVSSGSSVYGGGVG
-120 ANNLYGCGVSF
+120 F
-131 YEGRGKIDHSI
+131 YQGKGQVDHSI
-142 IDSNV
+142 IANNLVNSTTAL
-147 GGSVS
+147 
-152 GYCHGG
+152 GG
-158 GIGINNPS
+158 GVSVYRPS
-166 GVITVEASLIFG
+166 GAITIDTCLVADNTANAKTAANG
-178 NSATGDGGGI
+178 KGGGI
-188 YASFGNNHNLLTV
+188 YLEYMYMYADVTI
-201 RNTTVA
+201 RNSTIA
-207 GNVASGS
+207 GNSASGTTL
-214 GGGVFA
+214 GGGLYVTGDSDA
-220 TEYYAANKFS
+220 KGTHT
-230 FALVNSILVDNT
+230 ILMNNIMAGNT
-242 SGSEGADQNLNLPS
+242 SA
-256 DERIVSG
+256 
-263 YAAQSSNN
+263 
-271 RFANETA
+271 
-278 ALGTDSQ
+278 
-285 SVAGSGSAWFVDA
+285 SVANDAVLSKTDKTSYCLFGLQNEVVGTNCSDGDPLFVDA
-298 ANGDYHLSA
+298 ASGDYHLSST
-307 NSPAIGAGTTYTG
+307 SPAIGAGTTYTG

-327 VTFANSPAVGC
+327 VNFADTPAVGC
-338 YEYANRVADPV
+338 YELSDRAADPV

-436 SIEITLTTALA
+436 SIEITLTSALA
-447 STEITTG
+447 TTEITTG

-462 EGSNGGIVGFD
+462 EESDGGIVGFD
-473 YDDFTLAK
+473 YDDFKLAK

-488 DASGNPL
+488 DSNGNPL
-495 PHEVDTWDT
+495 PHEVDSWDT

-526 YGKGTTSTA
+526 YGKGATSNA

-548 HLSEVG
+548 HFETATAAAA
-554 EANTDVTVQDSTE
+554 ANSQGTYANSTSTSGIDGNIAEHTVTNETGRFGKGFRTNDST
-567 HGYTGTAIGIATSGS
+567 GQKVGNYNYGGVWVNDSGTGS
-582 APGKIGSGWRI
+582 P
-593 SDSSTA
+593 
-599 DDTAGGILMNSM
+599 
-611 TSVTLG
+611 
-617 SEFTVSAWMWHKNQD
+617 
-632 YHYDHVFYRRD
+632 
-643 VSNDNSAGWWSE
+643 
-655 INGGSHNTINVD
+655 VD
-667 GGAKGGKQFLIN
+667 GGKNFTIAGWFKHGAFDYSWDHIFYKREKSGN
-679 TTKGVW
+679 TTEVSSYKNAFAIESNSSSG
-685 KHLSLVYSGTTGY
+685 SNPQIYPRGSSGT
-698 TVADGGAA
+698 GGLALNENQGLRDWA
-706 VSHTLTAAAS
+706 YVTFVFN
-716 DNGKAI
+716 DDKCQVYENG
-722 AFGTDSDN
+722 T
-730 NDVSWKGIFDELRI
+730 WKGQATIVACIDNDSPLVFGNNCNVAAGLEGDSAWNGWIDEVRYASGSKEASWI
-744 RKGPYDYN
+744 
-752 YLAAEYTAMNTAE
+752 AAEYKAMNTAE
-765 TDIFEYGEAQS
+765 TDIFEYGQAKDTSSDDPDDPDEP
-776 TEVTPQPPS
+776 T
-785 GVIVPGETPAAT
+785 GVIVPGATAAAT

-806 AAANLAVP
+806 AAANLAEP
-814 GTVTLGDGLF
+814 GTVTLDDGLF

-839 GQGWTNTV
+839 GQGWDDTV
-847 VKQSTAAT
+847 IKQVATTPSAET
-855 RCMIIDDEAKVEG
+855 RCVVVDGGAKVEQ
-868 VTITGGQETA
+868 VTLTGARVTGGNYTYGG
-878 ANGAGAGA
+878 GAL
-886 WVKSGTISWCCISNN
+886 VNDGTISWCCITNN
-901 TSTANYVSGCGVSF
+901 SLSTANVKYGGGVHITKGS
-915 SGGLGVID
+915 ID
-923 HSIVTDN
+923 HSI
-930 IALSGQTVY
+930 IANNAVSSASGT
-939 GCGIGGLDTAGPVTI
+939 CG
-954 DTCLIT
+954 
-960 HNLIKGGGSGGG
+960 GGG
-972 IGIKNLGGD
+972 IGIYQPTGKILID
-981 CIVRNCTVVGNTANT
+981 ACLVA
-996 HTAGIRLENRA
+996 
-1007 SGNSTAKG
+1007 GNSQSKG
-1015 LLINTIAVGN
+1015 QG
-1025 MHSSDGSEMNIADN
+1025 
-1039 FVFDKTNSR
+1039 
-1048 NCLFGLES
+1048 
-1056 ETGMA
+1056 
-1061 SSSLF
+1061 
-1066 GAPGFVNAESGDYR
+1066 GA
-1080 LYQDSQA
+1080 
-1087 AAGGVA
+1087 
-1093 YTGIGSD
+1093 
-1100 IDNVAFAATPSIGCY
+1100 
-1115 QYTALTANPTFSI
+1115 
-1128 ESGTLLDS
+1128 
-1136 AASVALSCA
+1136 
-1145 TEGAKIY
+1145 
-1152 YTTDGS
+1152 
-1158 LPTESSTEYTT
+1158 
-1169 PLLISATTTINARA
+1169 
-1183 YADGLGRSGV
+1183 
-1193 ASAYYPYV
+1193 
-1201 LQPGETPAATR
+1201 
-1212 QTIQDAIDM
+1212 
-1221 AANLAVPG
+1221 
-1229 TVTLGD
+1229 
-1235 GLFEIDS
+1235 GLFAS
-1242 QLMVT
+1242 FLNN
-1247 GGVTLVGQ
+1247 
-1255 SMDDT
+1255 
-1260 IIKQTATTHNGNTR
+1260 HNLL
-1274 VMSVKEGAT
+1274 T
-1283 VRNVTLTGGSVSGN
+1283 VRNTTI
-1297 WAMGGGADVDN
+1297 VDN
-1308 GTLSWCCITN
+1308 
-1318 NAADTGNNKYGGGV
+1318 
-1332 FIARGQIDH
+1332 H
-1341 CIIADN
+1341 
-1347 AVRTTAADVAVGGG
+1347 
-1361 VAIRNP
+1361 
-1367 TGSVIIDSCLIAG
+1367 
-1380 NRASSTSGHIGK
+1380 ASGD
-1392 GGGIGVEYN
+1392 GGGIYVTQNGTQPDFALVNCVLADNTAAGEGADQNLALPASCVSGYAAQSSN
-1401 ANNINVV
+1401 NLFANG
-1408 TVRNVTI
+1408 T
-1415 VGNTVGDGETANS
+1415 TALGTDS
-1428 SIGGAVYVAYPS
+1428 QSVAGS
-1440 GSEKPSTFVMMDCV
+1440 GSAWFVD
-1454 ISGNTTLNA
+1454 A
-1463 NTTVNIVSG
+1463 
-1472 ADVDYCLFD
+1472 A
-1481 IADDKVGV
+1481 
-1489 NSLVGDPVFVNPT
+1489 

-1512 AAVGVGTTYEGIGV
+1512 PAIGAGTTYEGIGV

-1564 LDVEIACTN
+1564 LDVEIACAE

-1594 EGPIEISAT
+1594 EGPIELSET
-1603 TTVKARAY
+1603 MTVKARAY
-1611 TAGKGL
+1611 TAGKGP

-1625 THSIPE
+1625 THEIPE

-1642 NSLGADIRVTLAHV
+1642 NSLGADISVTLAHV
-1656 GQGATVADVYIAWG
+1656 GHGATVADVYIAWG

-1696 DNLENTTHY
+1696 DDLENTTHY

-1774 NALSQSKV
+1774 NALSQGKV

-1816 ETPEVVSVSGSFM
+1816 ETPETVAVSGSFM
-1829 TGGPALESAARSK
+1829 TGDPALESAARSK

-1865 TLEPGQ
+1865 TLVPGEPC
-1871 PYCVVDA
+1871 CVVDA
-1878 AGYTYVYH
+1878 TGYTYVYH

-1911 GNTYYL
+1911 GDKYYL

-1942 ELMTISTRLTIRG
+1942 ELMTIAKRLTIRG
-1955 NGYVVKVDEPF
+1955 NGYVVKVDKPF

-2003 GQNVGSGTGAG
+2003 GQNVGTGTGAG

-2027 EMSGNNTIYQTA
+2027 EMSGNNNIYQTA

-2139 FNSGNIQTGNG
+2139 FNAGNIQTGNG

-2164 NFSSYTSDGGGG
+2164 NFSSWTSNGGGG
-2176 IGSHANT
+2176 IGSHSNVA
-2183 TCTNLDIYAVNVLLC
+2183 CTNLDIYAVNVLLC

-2211 DSDFFVKDG
+2211 DSDFFVQDG

-2233 GRINASSSVSPHV
+2233 GRINASSSVTPHV

-2261 KGYTQNARVY
+2261 KGYTQSARVY

-2327 MSYKTIEG
+2327 MSYKTNEG

-2421 FACTFLGWYDENDQL
+2421 FACTFLGWYDETDKL

-2453 YAQFSGPSSTVTLDV
+2453 YAQFSGPSDTVTLEV
-2468 DCEQAEKGTHTKFP
+2468 DCEQAVKGTHTKFP

-2489 LGKAFPTIC
+2489 LGKAFPAIC

-2503 TTETKSAVEA
+2503 TTETKLAVEA
-2513 ALNAPDSANGL
+2513 ALNAPDSVNGL

-2582 TPGVDADYNREGAY
+2582 TPGIDADYNREGAY

-2618 IFVPDGYQTSC
+2618 IFVPDGYLTSC

-2752 GQYDPTLAKTTLEQ
+2752 GQYDPTPATTSLEP

-2780 VSTLTPAASGDR
+2780 VSTLTPVASGDR

-2802 NCTYDATKHEWGWYK
+2802 NCSYDATKRQWGWRK
-2817 SVEAVLKDKNN
+2817 SVEAPLKDKDG
-2828 NPILHPVTHEPLVG
+2828 NPILHPVTKEPLVG
-2842 VTSVWTTEGLE
+2842 VTSEWTTEGLE

-2859 FWYYSAGSG
+2859 FWYYSADS
-2868 SSELAWP
+2868 SASELAWP

>member
-6 IQAAIDAAANV
+6 IQAAINAAANV

-55 QTATPGANTRVMT
+55 QTANGQRVAKLGDGAKLEGATI
-68 LDDNSTVLHVTLTGG
+68 TGG
-83 RTSATWANGSGAG
+83 RLTAKWEHGAG
-96 AYVKNGTISWCRVTD
+96 IFVEDGTISWCCIT
-111 NATGVGIAT
+111 NNSSTATHNVWGVGVYMASGT
-120 ANNLYGCGVSF
+120 
-131 YEGRGKIDHSI
+131 IDHSVVAF
-142 IDSNV
+142 NQT
-147 GGSVS
+147 GSVTS
-152 GYCHGG
+152 GGG
-158 GIGINNPS
+158 GIGGYNLSSTI
-166 GVITVEASLIFG
+166 VIDTCLIYG
-178 NSATGDGGGI
+178 NSVLGSDNGGVGGGI
-188 YASFGNNHNLLTV
+188 AFSVGDPSVTV
-201 RNTTVA
+201 RNSTVA
-207 GNVASGS
+207 GNSANGS
-214 GGGVFA
+214 GGGLF
-220 TEYYAANKFS
+220 
-230 FALVNSILVDNT
+230 T
-242 SGSEGADQNLNLPS
+242 SGTKVKLINC
-256 DERIVSG
+256 IVSG
-263 YAAQSSNN
+263 NTAGTDVSGTIASSSSNN
-271 RFANETA
+271 LIGGAPA
-278 ALGTDSQ
+278 
-285 SVAGSGSAWFVDA
+285 FVDA

-307 NSPAIGAGTTYTG
+307 SSPAIGVGTTYTG

-327 VTFANSPAVGC
+327 VAFANPPSVGC
-338 YEYANRVADPV
+338 YELSERVADPV

-367 CATENATI
+367 CATEGATI

-436 SIEITLTTALA
+436 SIKITLTNALA

-462 EGSNGGIVGFD
+462 EEANGGIVGFD

-488 DASGNPL
+488 DSNGNPL

-535 SSTDVWSDYVGVW
+535 SSTDVWSNYVGVW
-548 HLSEVG
+548 HLN
-554 EANTDVTVQDSTE
+554 EASGNAQDSTG
-567 HGYTGTAIGIATSGS
+567 HGLVAAPFGANASADSVGTACKVGNGRQMATAKGNKSYLAVVDNALLDCGDSLTFSGWFKATGTFSSYSMRYVSRKS
-582 APGKIGSGWRI
+582 AYNASNGWEVEAQY
-593 SDSSTA
+593 S
-599 DDTAGGILMNSM
+599 NS
-611 TSVTLG
+611 
-617 SEFTVSAWMWHKNQD
+617 A
-632 YHYDHVFYRRD
+632 
-643 VSNDNSAGWWSE
+643 DNSA
-655 INGGSHNTINVD
+655 TTVTAR
-667 GGAKGGKQFLIN
+667 GAG
-679 TTKGVW
+679 
-685 KHLSLVYSGTTGY
+685 
-698 TVADGGAA
+698 
-706 VSHTLTAAAS
+706 
-716 DNGKAI
+716 
-722 AFGTDSDN
+722 SDN
-730 NDVSWKGIFDELRI
+730 NNATVPDVRDNWLHLTLVYDVKNLTYYVNGASQTQRTMTAASSDNDLALAFGNNPSGEESNWVGFMDELRLSAD
-744 RKGPYDYN
+744 PVS
-752 YLAAEYTAMNTAE
+752 AEYAVAEYKAMNTAE
-765 TDIFEYGEAQS
+765 TDIFEYGEAQDTAS
-776 TEVTPQPPS
+776 DDPGDPDDPDDPAET
-785 GVIVPGETPAAT
+785 IVPGETPAAT

-901 TSTANYVSGCGVSF
+901 TSTANNVSGCGVSF

-1025 MHSSDGSEMNIADN
+1025 MHSSNGSEMNIADN

-1136 AASVALSCA
+1136 ATNVTLSCA

-1158 LPTESSTEYTT
+1158 LPTESSTEYTA
-1169 PLLISATTTINARA
+1169 PVQISATTTINARA

-1212 QTIQDAIDM
+1212 QTIQDAID
-1221 AANLAVPG
+1221 AAAKLTTPG

-1235 GLFEIDS
+1235 GLFEIDA

-1255 SMDDT
+1255 GWDDT
-1260 IIKQTATTHNGNTR
+1260 VIKQVATTPSAETR
-1274 VMSVKEGAT
+1274 CVVVDGGAK
-1283 VRNVTLTGGSVSGN
+1283 VEQVTLTGARVTGGN
-1297 WAMGGGADVDN
+1297 YTYGGGALVND
-1308 GTLSWCCITN
+1308 GTISWCCITN
-1318 NAADTGNNKYGGGV
+1318 NSLSTANVKYGGGV
-1332 FIARGQIDH
+1332 HITKGSIDH
-1341 CIIADN
+1341 SIIANN
-1347 AVRTTAADVAVGGG
+1347 AV
-1361 VAIRNP
+1361 
-1367 TGSVIIDSCLIAG
+1367 SS
-1380 NRASSTSGHIGK
+1380 ASGTCG
-1392 GGGIGVEYN
+1392 GGGIGIYQPTGKILIDACLVAGN
-1401 ANNINVV
+1401 SQSKGQGGAGLFASFLNNHNLL
-1408 TVRNVTI
+1408 TVRNTTI
-1415 VGNTVGDGETANS
+1415 VDNHASGDGGGIYVTQNGTQPDFALVNCVLADNTAAGEGADQNLALPASCVSGYAAQS
-1428 SIGGAVYVAYPS
+1428 SNNLFANGTTALGTDSQSVAGS
-1440 GSEKPSTFVMMDCV
+1440 GSAWFVD
-1454 ISGNTTLNA
+1454 A
-1463 NTTVNIVSG
+1463 
-1472 ADVDYCLFD
+1472 A
-1481 IADDKVGV
+1481 
-1489 NSLVGDPVFVNPT
+1489 

-1512 AAVGVGTTYEGIGV
+1512 PAIGKGTTYEGIGV
-1526 DLDNVAFAEPPSMG
+1526 GLDNVAFAAPPSMG

-1564 LDVEIACTN
+1564 LDVEIACTD

-1584 TVPTTSSSLY
+1584 TVPTTESTPY
-1594 EGPIEISAT
+1594 TEPITLSAT

-1611 TAGKGL
+1611 VAGKGL

-1625 THSIPE
+1625 THEIPE

-1642 NSLGADIRVTLAHV
+1642 NSLGADISVTLAHV

-1755 TLGEHVNSA
+1755 ALGEHVNSA

-1774 NALSQSKV
+1774 NDLSQSKV

-1829 TGGPALESAARSK
+1829 TGDPALESATRSK
-1842 GYPSSVAEGKAVT
+1842 GYPSSVESGKAVT

-1871 PYCVVDA
+1871 PYCVVNA
-1878 AGYTYVYH
+1878 TGYTYVYH

-1925 SAEGDTIE
+1925 LVEGDTIE

-1942 ELMTISTRLTIRG
+1942 ELMTIATRLTIRG

-2003 GQNVGSGTGAG
+2003 GQNVGGGTGAG

-2022 VVVAH
+2022 VVVADL
-2027 EMSGNNTIYQTA
+2027 MDGVYQTS

-2098 ENRSLSS
+2098 ENRSLSN

-2150 RITRLYLMNSTLTG
+2150 CITRLYLMNSTLTG
-2164 NFSSYTSDGGGG
+2164 NFSSWTSDGGGG
-2176 IGSHANT
+2176 IGSHSNVA
-2183 TCTNLDIYAVNVLLC
+2183 CTNLDIYAVNVLLC

-2261 KGYTQNARVY
+2261 KGYTQSARVY

-2371 VGASGFGADVRSY
+2371 VGASGFGANVRSY

-2453 YAQFSGPSSTVTLDV
+2453 YAQFSGPSDTVTLNV
-2468 DCEQAEKGTHTKFP
+2468 DCEQAVKGTHTKFP

-2489 LGKAFPTIC
+2489 LGKAFPKIC

-2503 TTETKSAVEA
+2503 TSETKSAVEA

-2752 GQYDPTLAKTTLEQ
+2752 GQYDPTPATTSLEP

-2780 VSTLTPAASGDR
+2780 VSTLVPAETGDR

-2842 VTSVWTTEGLE
+2842 VTSVWTTDGLE

-2859 FWYYSAGSG
+2859 FWYYSDGSAA
-2868 SSELAWP
+2868 SELAWP